1 MKGVESQS
9 GRFLGFVQLQVGS
22 RFFALPVQAVRL
34 QRPDGTTVPSGF
46 VTEGSQFGIVVD
58 SEASEPD
65 VQAQI
70 RRASKDAVRHISR
83 RFLN

>member
-1 MKGVESQS
+1 MKGIDSQS

-22 RFFALPVQAVRL
+22 RFFALPVQAIRL
-34 QRPDGTTVPSGF
+34 QRPDGSMAPSGF

-58 SEASEPD
+58 GDASDTD

-83 RFLN
+83 KFLN

>member
-1 MKGVESQS
+1 MKAMDSES
-9 GRFLGFVQLQVGS
+9 GRFLGFVQLQVGA

-34 QRPDGTTVPSGF
+34 HRADGSTVPSGF
-46 VTEGSQFGIVVD
+46 VTEGSQYGIVVD
-58 SEASEPD
+58 SEASDSD

-83 RFLN
+83 KFLN